1 MPVFAFSFLSEL
13 YPMAWVNWLKSYNTT
28 ARFAVWVCVTQ
39 MVIFL
44 LNNYLIFWH
53 GFPGSMISFSTF
65 SLLGSLQIF
74 TYILGFVVPAI
85 YVFRTAKHNCIKD
98 YRLLHCA
105 SMYIANAS
113 FWAVFIIGL
122 IDICLAF
129 LNSQLWL
136 SLFFGNSLAEQ
147 LNRSAFRG
155 TYLHMPLIFLSLLI
169 AWKHRSISFHW
180 LALLVVAAEF
190 LIVICRFVFSYE
202 QPFMG
207 DLVRFWYAAL
217 FLFASAYTL
226 WHEGHV
232 RVDVFYTRFS
242 NNKKALTNVFGCVFL
257 GLPICWVVLVRGM
270 WDKTHVINAPLLN
283 FEVSQSGGFGLY
295 VKYLMAGFLA
305 VYAVTMMLSFCA
317 YFLKNVAILQGDE
330 KMAEAS

>member
-1 MPVFAFSFLSEL
+1 MSWAVR
-13 YPMAWVNWLKSYNTT
+13 LKSYNTIC
-28 ARFAVWVCVTQ
+28 RFAAWVCTAE
-39 MVIFL
+39 MIIFL

-53 GFPGSMISFSTF
+53 GFPGAMASFTNF
-65 SLLGSLQIF
+65 SLLGTLQIF
-74 TYILGFVVPAI
+74 SYVLGFVIPAI
-85 YVFRTAKHNCIKD
+85 YVFRSHNKTCVKD
-98 YRLLHCA
+98 YQILHCG

-113 FWAVFIIGL
+113 FWAVLFIGI
-122 IDICLAF
+122 IDINLAF
-129 LNSQLWL
+129 LYSQDWL
-136 SLFFGNSLAEQ
+136 SLFVGNDLADQ
-147 LNRSAFRG
+147 LKRSAFRG
-155 TYLHMPLIFLSLLI
+155 TYLHIPLIFLSLLI
-169 AWKHRSISFHW
+169 AWKHRAISFQW
-180 LALLVVAAEF
+180 LALMVVASEF

-242 NNKKALTNVFGCVFL
+242 NNKKALTNALGCVLL

-305 VYAVTMMLSFCA
+305 IYAVTMMLSFCA

-330 KMAEAS
+330 KMAEAQ